1 MQDAIRAWNEHVCS
15 WEEGM
20 RGFVTLLVV
29 SILFSTL
36 MSCSSPE
43 CPLHQG
49 IGDAKFEVK
58 DIENGTVIKITSD
71 DPKRVA
77 EIQKHCRQAVTPKQ
91 AGILPCGKCPGSKK
105 CWDKKGIKTK

>member
-1 MQDAIRAWNEHVCS
+1 MRA
-15 WEEGM
+15 
-20 RGFVTLLVV
+20 FVTLCAI
-29 SILFSTL
+29 SIVCSALI
-36 MSCSSPE
+36 SCSSPE

-77 EIQKHCRQAVTPKQ
+77 EIQQHCKQAVTPQK
-91 AGILPCGKCPGSKK
+91 AGILPCGKCPGTKK
-105 CWDKKGIKTK
+105 CWDKKDVKTE

>member
-1 MQDAIRAWNEHVCS
+1 
-15 WEEGM
+15 M
-20 RGFVTLLVV
+20 RGFVTMLAV
-29 SILFSTL
+29 SIFFSTL
-36 MSCSSPE
+36 ISCSSPE

-49 IGDAKFEVK
+49 IAGAKFEVK

-77 EIQKHCRQAVTPKQ
+77 EIQKHCKQVVTTPKK

-105 CWDKKGIKTK
+105 CWDKKDIKTE